1 MIFFLL
7 LHLHLPLLPL
17 QLHLVWFIFSVCSCC
32 FETETHLLSNLITFC
47 SDFFPSIW
55 PQKTKQKQQKKTFF
69 FHWKWKIFPANFTVC
84 CAIAFFLYF
93 IVFVCC
99 LFRELPSTC
108 RTICVFNLM
117 ICTNYCVQCHHNT
130 QTFIFLWPVYDGQ
143 QQKTLCMVGTTEY
156 KCLVN
161 QPVTKT
167 KWKILLAVAFF

>member
-1 MIFFLL
+1 MPFFNDFFLL

-84 CAIAFFLYF
+84 CAIAFFCTLF
-93 IVFVCC
+93 SSFVVC
-99 LFRELPSTC
+99 LES
-108 RTICVFNLM
+108 
-117 ICTNYCVQCHHNT
+117 
-130 QTFIFLWPVYDGQ
+130 
-143 QQKTLCMVGTTEY
+143 
-156 KCLVN
+156 CL
-161 QPVTKT
+161 
-167 KWKILLAVAFF
+167 LLAVQFACLISWFVQITVYNVITTRKPLFSCGPSTMGNNKKLYAWSGQRNTNA